1 LDNYPIQYIN
11 NQDESLKWKVEKF
24 ESSDMETLMSLVKI
38 KSLKYCEAEIW
49 EPI

>member
-24 ESSDMETLMSLVKI
+24 ESSDMETLMSFSENKKFKI
-38 KSLKYCEAEIW
+38 L
-49 EPI
+49 